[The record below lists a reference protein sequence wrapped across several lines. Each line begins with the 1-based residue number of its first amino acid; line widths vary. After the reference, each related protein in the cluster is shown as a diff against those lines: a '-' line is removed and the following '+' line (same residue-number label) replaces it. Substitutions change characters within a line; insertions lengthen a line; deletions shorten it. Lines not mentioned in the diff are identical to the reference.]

1 MKQLI
6 VLSVNGEAHEI
17 AVEPYVMLLDVLRE
31 QLGIVGPKRGCDS
44 GGCGCCTVLINGKS
58 HYSCMT
64 YALSAQDKEIT
75 TVEGLVTGG
84 KLHPIQKAF
93 IEHGAVQCGYCSCGF
108 IMAAKELLDNNQN
121 PTRTEIKQ
129 AIAGNLCRCTG
140 YTKIVDAIEA
150 AATANS

>member
-6 VLSVNGEAHEI
+6 VLNVNGEVHEI
-17 AVEPYVMLLDVLRE
+17 AVKPYVMLLDVLRE
-31 QLGIVGPKRGCDS
+31 QMGILGPKRGCDS

-108 IMAAKELLDNNQN
+108 IMSAKELLDNNQN

-140 YTKIVDAIEA
+140 YKKIIDAIAAA
-150 AATANS
+150 AATNS

>member
-1 MKQLI
+1 MKQLV
-6 VLSVNGEAHEI
+6 VLDVNGETQEI
-17 AVEPYVMLLDVLRE
+17 VVEPFAALLDVLRE
-31 QLGIVGPKRGCDS
+31 QMGILGPKRGCDS

-108 IMAAKELLDNNQN
+108 IMSAKELLDNNQN
-121 PTRTEIKQ
+121 PTRAEIKQ

-140 YTKIVDAIEA
+140 YTKIIDAIA
-150 AATANS
+150 AVATNS

>member
-6 VLSVNGEAHEI
+6 VLNVNDVTHEI
-17 AVEPYVMLLDVLRE
+17 AVESSAVLIDVLRE
-31 QLGIVGPKRGCDS
+31 QLGIFGPKRGCDS

-64 YALSAQDKEIT
+64 YALSAQDKQIT
-75 TVEGLVTGG
+75 TVEGLITGG
-84 KLHPIQKAF
+84 KLHPIQQTF

-108 IMAAKELLDNNQN
+108 IMAAKELLDSNQN
-121 PTRTEIKQ
+121 PTRAEIKQ

-140 YTKIVDAIEA
+140 YTKIVEAIEA
-150 AATANS
+150 AAMANS

>member
-6 VLSVNGEAHEI
+6 VLNVNGEVHEI
-17 AVEPYVMLLDVLRE
+17 AVKPYVMLLDVLRE
-31 QLGIVGPKRGCDS
+31 QMGILGPKRGCDS

-64 YALSAQDKEIT
+64 YALSAQHKEIT
-75 TVEGLVTGG
+75 TVEGLVTGS

-108 IMAAKELLDNNQN
+108 IMSAKELLDNNQN

-140 YTKIVDAIEA
+140 YKKIIDAIA
-150 AATANS
+150 AVVATNS

>member
-1 MKQLI
+1 
-6 VLSVNGEAHEI
+6 
-17 AVEPYVMLLDVLRE
+17 
-31 QLGIVGPKRGCDS
+31 
-44 GGCGCCTVLINGKS
+44 
-58 HYSCMT
+58 MT
-64 YALSAQDKEIT
+64 YALSTQDKEIT

-108 IMAAKELLDNNQN
+108 IMSAKELLDNNQN

-140 YTKIVDAIEA
+140 YKKIIDAIA
-150 AATANS
+150 AAVATNS